1 MKLSIVFCSALV
13 LGGCSST
20 SSGGNG
26 ETNGDASNDTSTT
39 TPDSAS
45 PEETGTDAHP
55 DTGTPSDAGTDSP
68 TEGGGDGG
76 SDAADGSL
84 SCPSSWMV
92 APGVPAALALPD
104 GGVVILHA
112 AGAGT
117 QNYACTAFVVDGGS
131 GEAGATGT
139 WTLTGPT
146 ATLSDC
152 NSVVIG
158 HHFASEAGASAPEWM
173 ETVDGTY
180 VIGHKVAAFA
190 PDGGPPGSVPWL
202 LLQATSHGGTGTLS
216 NTTYIQR
223 LNTDGGAAPPSC
235 DPGDASTLQVPYSA
249 DYYFFGP

>member
-13 LGGCSST
+13 LGGCSS
-20 SSGGNG
+20 SNSGGNG

-39 TPDSAS
+39 TPDSTS
-45 PEETGTDAHP
+45 PEDTGTNTNP
-55 DTGTPSDAGTDSP
+55 DTGTKTPDTGPDSP

-76 SDAADGSL
+76 SDAGDGG
-84 SCPSSWMV
+84 CPASWTM
-92 APGVPAALALPD
+92 APNAPAALALPD
-104 GGVVILHA
+104 GGMVILHA

-117 QNYACTAFVVDGGS
+117 QNYACTAVVVDGGT
-131 GEAGATGT
+131 GEAGATYT

-152 NSVVIG
+152 TSAVIG

-173 ETVDGTY
+173 ETIDGTY
-180 VIGHKVAAFA
+180 VIGHKVAAFT

-235 DPGDASTLQVPYSA
+235 DPTDASTLQVPYSA
-249 DYYFFGP
+249 DYYFYGP